1 MKEQYHPKYAKKQNV
16 RLPLSAYLSY
26 LLIATLLLTGVSF
39 SKYATTGSAD
49 DGARVALVMLDGS
62 GSGETDL
69 SLGDGTA
76 SASYEFTIENYNVNG
91 VSEVSL
97 NYTITVTMPEGKA
110 LPKGVDVTLTYTGL
124 SAEDLNGTPRPETTN
139 VACQLVSSDDEV
151 ASGVYTFAGGA
162 IFDTGKYTWLKHY
175 YELAFTV
182 TDESQ
187 ITEDSSFTGIEISV
201 KAEQID

>member
-1 MKEQYHPKYAKKQNV
+1 MKEQYHPKYAKKQKV

-97 NYTITVTMPEGKA
+97 NYTVTVTMPEGKA
-110 LPKGVDVTLTYTGL
+110 LPEGVDVTLTYTAL
-124 SAEDLNGTPRPETTN
+124 VAQDLYGYQVYETKD
-139 VACQLVSSDDEV
+139 VACRLVSSEN
-151 ASGVYTFAGGA
+151 GVYTFEGGA
-162 IFDTGKYTWLKHY
+162 IFDAGAYAEQVHY

-182 TDESQ
+182 TDESL
-187 ITEDSSFTGIEISV
+187 ITEDYSFTDIEISV